1 VPTSLDRRAVT
12 AEMIAQFRLALR
24 EMRCVGSQRLLRRG
38 VSMTHLH
45 VMSLLERH
53 GELPMSR
60 IADFVDVSVSNATG
74 LIDRME
80 ERGLVQRVRL
90 PDDRRVVLVQIT
102 EAGRQALAE
111 LEVFRDEVFARVLD
125 KLDDAQ
131 LERFTAAM
139 SDLRNSVLAVATE
152 TPGLLDHDHAIHGA
166 ETAPTAR

>member
-1 VPTSLDRRAVT
+1 
-12 AEMIAQFRLALR
+12 
-24 EMRCVGSQRLLRRG
+24 
-38 VSMTHLH
+38 
-45 VMSLLERH
+45 
-53 GELPMSR
+53 
-60 IADFVDVSVSNATG
+60 
-74 LIDRME
+74 ME

-139 SDLRNSVLAVATE
+139 SDLRNSVVAVATE

-166 ETAPTAR
+166 ATAPTAH

>member
-1 VPTSLDRRAVT
+1 VSTSLDRRAVT
-12 AEMIAQFRLALR
+12 AGMIAQFRVALR
-24 EMRCVGSQRLLRRG
+24 EMRCVGSQRMLRLG
-38 VSMTHLH
+38 VSMSHLH

-60 IADFVDVSVSNATG
+60 IADFLDVSVSNATG

-80 ERGLVQRVRL
+80 ERGLVQRVRV
-90 PDDRRVVLVQIT
+90 PDDRRVVLVQVT

-111 LEVFRDEVFARVLD
+111 LEVYRDEVFARVLD
-125 KLDDAQ
+125 KLDDSQ

-139 SDLRNSVLAVATE
+139 SDLRNSIVAVAAE

-166 ETAPTAR
+166 EPAPVAH